1 MDYKQLRRI
10 LRERLDASG
19 APSDETHSHAAEE
32 SPVSVQELPA
42 HDLPVNIAALIGDEL
57 VEPPVNDSEFIPGNL
72 QQLQHATN
80 VLVQQ
85 VPPLQVQDFYHKL
98 RRLITTSIRQQN
110 RAGEN
115 ANSVMPEPSPDQQI
129 AQADQAAPEEQDVVA
144 ENIRRI
150 IRAQVNEHK
159 VRKVVRRALTE
170 QYNDNEYGDEPV
182 DDDEDDEFIPVDMP
196 SSPDDAKKRASAQAL
211 KLLQDEDFIGDGGIF
226 PRHPAY
232 KLISKLVGAD
242 RQAFFLVNPHLDP
255 KSSKKSPKTDIVK
268 KRAASGKTGSEE
280 VPLDDIA
287 QYLSREGISMG
298 VSAIRNILGRFN
310 EDLGISYFFDKKGNV
325 LKDRKDAHRSV
336 WNNIVKSFQLVFK
349 MGTNVIL
356 LEQLLSKENIEYFS
370 REYANENL
378 SGTQIGNLLKD
389 MQRDLGKDI
398 LNDPGLKE
406 KSRFIFTAVLD
417 SVFGKTTTLGKQSS
431 LPGYAKKFRD
441 EEFQDMGVDV
451 PAAQSKYTATMK
463 GLPTEI
469 ASSWENIKGLLSQE
483 DKDLADVVSQL
494 LIDLIDGAVGYN
506 DAEEE
511 VDWEMPSSSA
521 NDSKPVAARK
531 ARLIDMPSRYLDMYK
546 KGSASFDTGVGKA
559 AAKAL
564 KQNKN

>member
-10 LRERLDASG
+10 LRERLDAPG
-19 APSDETHSHAAEE
+19 APSDETHSHTAEE

-129 AQADQAAPEEQDVVA
+129 AQADQAVPEEQDVVA

-170 QYNDNEYGDEPV
+170 QYNDNESVVDNDD
-182 DDDEDDEFIPVDMP
+182 DDDEPTLGQKAKNDIMRQMTLEDWAALSRYEFNDLT
-196 SSPDDAKKRASAQAL
+196 K
-211 KLLQDEDFIGDGGIF
+211 G
-226 PRHPAY
+226 
-232 KLISKLVGAD
+232 
-242 RQAFFLVNPHLDP
+242 LDP
-255 KSSKKSPKTDIVK
+255 NKWPIEAHTAEHKLKQEEELRRQEEEPK

-287 QYLSREGISMG
+287 LELARLSGSSVG

-310 EDLGISYFFDKKGNV
+310 EDLGISYFLDKKGNV
-325 LKDRKDAHRSV
+325 LKDRKDAHRYV

-349 MGTNVIL
+349 IGTNVTIL
-356 LEQLLSKENIEYFS
+356 EHLLSKENIEYFNN
-370 REYANENL
+370 EYENYTL
-378 SGTQIGNLLKD
+378 TDTARGDLLKD
-389 MQRDLGKDI
+389 IQRGLGRDM
-398 LNDPGLKE
+398 LNDKDLKE

-417 SVFGKTTTLGKQSS
+417 SVFGQTTSPGKQSS
-431 LPGYAKKFRD
+431 LPSYARKFRD
-441 EEFQDMGVDV
+441 QEFKASGLDV

-469 ASSWENIKGLLSQE
+469 ASNWEKIKELLSQE
-483 DKDLADVVSQL
+483 SDDLDAVLKQL
-494 LIDLIDGAVGYN
+494 IIDLTDNIVKYD

-521 NDSKPVAARK
+521 NDSKSVAARK
-531 ARLIDMPSRYLDMYK
+531 ARLIDMPSRYLELYK

-559 AAKAL
+559 VAKAL

>member
-10 LRERLDASG
+10 LRERLDAPG
-19 APSDETHSHAAEE
+19 APSDETHSHTAEE
-32 SPVSVQELPA
+32 SPVSIQELPA
-42 HDLPVNIAALIGDEL
+42 HDLPVNIAALVGDEL

-72 QQLQHATN
+72 QQLQHAAN

-85 VPPLQVQDFYHKL
+85 VPPLQVQDFYHQL
-98 RRLITTSIRQQN
+98 RRLITTSIRQQD

-115 ANSVMPEPSPDQQI
+115 ANNMMPEPSPDQQI
-129 AQADQAAPEEQDVVA
+129 AQADQAESEEQFAVA

-170 QYNDNEYGDEPV
+170 QYNDNEYGGEPV
-182 DDDEDDEFIPVDMP
+182 VDDEDDEFIPVDGP
-196 SSPDDAKKRASAQAL
+196 SSPDDAKKRASSLAL
-211 KLLQDEDFIGDGGIF
+211 QMLQDKSFVGDGGIF
-226 PRHPAY
+226 PGHPAY
-232 KLISKLVGAD
+232 KLIPKLVGAD
-242 RQAFFLVNPHLDP
+242 RDAFFLVNSHLDP
-255 KSSKKSPKTDIVK
+255 KLSKTLPKKDIVK
-268 KRAASGKTGSEE
+268 KRSASGKTGSEE

-356 LEQLLSKENIEYFS
+356 LEQLLSKENIEYFNK
-370 REYANENL
+370 EYANETL
-378 SGTQIGNLLKD
+378 SPTQIGNLLKD
-389 MQRDLGKDI
+389 MQKGLGKDM
-398 LNDPGLKE
+398 LNDPDLKE

-431 LPGYAKKFRD
+431 LPGYVKKFRD
-441 EEFQDMGVDV
+441 EYLQTRDVDV
-451 PAAQSKYTATMK
+451 PAAQSKYTAMMK

-469 ASSWENIKGLLSQE
+469 AGNWEGIKELLSQE
-483 DKDLADVVSQL
+483 DKDLTAVVLQAL
-494 LIDLIDGAVGYN
+494 TDLVGSAVGYS
-506 DAEEE
+506 DTEDKA
-511 VDWEMPSSSA
+511 DWDMPSSSPG
-521 NDSKPVAARK
+521 DSKEDAARK
-531 ARLIDMPSRYLDMYK
+531 DRFKGMASRYLGMYT
-546 KGSASFDTGVGKA
+546 KGSESFDIGVAKA
-559 AAKAL
+559 VAKAL
-564 KQNKN
+564 K